1 MTLLEKFNS
10 MPPGSNFSIFLRD
23 MAEALDGIAANIK
36 ALPAY
41 NPATAPAMLPT
52 DIGSWTKAINSA
64 NGWGD
69 VLNRMRGMAEAVDN
83 INEWIASQTRYVPSI
98 PDGSINP
105 VSTPFSEQA
114 ARRGRPP
121 KAKAA

>member
-1 MTLLEKFNS
+1 MSLLEKFNS

-23 MAEALDGIAANIK
+23 MAAALDGIAANIK

-52 DIGSWTKAINSA
+52 DTGSWTKAINSA

-83 INEWIASQTRYVPSI
+83 INEWIERQTSVTLKPELRDANHKAI
-98 PDGSINP
+98 P
-105 VSTPFSEQA
+105 E
-114 ARRGRPP
+114 RRPGRPP
-121 KAKAA
+121 KVKTA